1 MFLFRIQ
8 HSTSASFP
16 AAAATV
22 AATQVV
28 VFLLFVLQRPTGA
41 DGWCVLS
48 TTLVALPPHGCTPSG
63 SSRSTT
69 SQLFAVATT
78 EATSLA
84 QLRTLEVCLSPGCVA
99 DGAEGV
105 LLKLQAL
112 APSCAAAT
120 TIEENSNIVV
130 ARGVCC
136 KLCAY
141 GPAARDRLTGRKHR
155 KLADSNQKIVALLSL
170 DAGTTMDPNQE
181 AVLEGIDMC
190 LKGDADLQRKNY
202 KGAIQHYAKGIQR
215 GMNAAIALNSI
226 ITNDSNDD
234 TNTNTNNDTSALQ
247 WVVRALCNEATAKL
261 HTKDTD
267 GTIISAQTA
276 YMLSQKR
283 SSESLEALQEAYQ
296 TRGDDTNERM
306 VLEAL
311 FALYEQQE
319 QDEAAS
325 NVPRAR
331 RKRPDPMEAN
341 KRRNLGFRLTKLQP
355 A

>member
-1 MFLFRIQ
+1 M
-8 HSTSASFP
+8 
-16 AAAATV
+16 
-22 AATQVV
+22 
-28 VFLLFVLQRPTGA
+28 
-41 DGWCVLS
+41 
-48 TTLVALPPHGCTPSG
+48 
-63 SSRSTT
+63 
-69 SQLFAVATT
+69 
-78 EATSLA
+78 
-84 QLRTLEVCLSPGCVA
+84 CLSPGCVA

-112 APSCAAAT
+112 APSCAATT
-120 TIEENSNIVV
+120 TIEENTNIVV

-141 GPAARDRLTGRKHR
+141 GPAARDRMTGRKHR

-170 DAGTTMDPNQE
+170 DAGITMDPNQE
-181 AVLEGIDMC
+181 AVLEAIDLC
-190 LKGDADLQRKNY
+190 LKGDADLQRKKY

-215 GMNAAIALNSI
+215 GMNAAITLNS
-226 ITNDSNDD
+226 SNDND
-234 TNTNTNNDTSALQ
+234 NDTSALQ
-247 WVVRALCNEATAKL
+247 WVVQALCNEATAKL

-283 SSESLEALQEAYQ
+283 SSKSLEALQEAYQ

-306 VLEAL
+306 VLKAL

-325 NVPRAR
+325 NIPKAR

-341 KRRNLGFRLTKLQP
+341 KRRNLGFRLSKLQ

>member
-1 MFLFRIQ
+1 
-8 HSTSASFP
+8 
-16 AAAATV
+16 
-22 AATQVV
+22 
-28 VFLLFVLQRPTGA
+28 
-41 DGWCVLS
+41 
-48 TTLVALPPHGCTPSG
+48 
-63 SSRSTT
+63 
-69 SQLFAVATT
+69 
-78 EATSLA
+78 
-84 QLRTLEVCLSPGCVA
+84 VA

-234 TNTNTNNDTSALQ
+234 TNTNTNTNNDTSALQ